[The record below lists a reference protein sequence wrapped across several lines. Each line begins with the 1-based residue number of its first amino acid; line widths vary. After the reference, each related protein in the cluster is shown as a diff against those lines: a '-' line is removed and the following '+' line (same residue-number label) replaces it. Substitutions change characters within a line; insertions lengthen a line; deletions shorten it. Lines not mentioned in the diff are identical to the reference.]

1 MNVEHLKASEAN
13 RLELNKLKQ
22 SAEKTS
28 PGSKDNNAVGKSSA
42 DILSIS
48 SEARNLQHTDQAVK
62 SKLSQMPDVRSDKIM
77 AVRER
82 LSQGFYSS
90 DDVLTKSADAVI
102 QQSTETS
109 QKADEATISA
119 LLNRMDQ
126 EPDIREK
133 EVESAVQRKNSGFY
147 NTDEPI
153 RKTAEK
159 LWIPPIDRG

>member
-1 MNVEHLKASEAN
+1 MNVEHLGASEAN

-28 PGSKDNNAVGKSSA
+28 PGGKDTISVGESGA
-42 DILSIS
+42 DKLSIS

-62 SKLSQMPDVRSDKIM
+62 SKLSQLPEVRSDKIM

-82 LSQGFYSS
+82 LNQGYYAS

-102 QQSTETS
+102 QQSAEAS
-109 QKADEATISA
+109 HKADEATISA
-119 LLNRMDQ
+119 LLNKLDQ
-126 EPDIREK
+126 EPEIREK
-133 EVESAVQRKNSGFY
+133 EVESALQRKNSGFY
-147 NTDEPI
+147 NTEEPI

-159 LWIPPIDRG
+159 LWIPPLERW